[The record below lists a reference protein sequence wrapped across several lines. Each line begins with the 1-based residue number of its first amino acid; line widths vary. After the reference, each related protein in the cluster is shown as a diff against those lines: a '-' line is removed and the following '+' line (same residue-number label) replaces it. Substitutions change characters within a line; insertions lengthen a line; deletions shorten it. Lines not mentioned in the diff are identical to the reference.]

1 MRTTLRS
8 LLFPLAALA
17 SVTAHAQ
24 ISLDFE
30 TAGQLSDN
38 FRNLG
43 QTNTLNTQ
51 SANGA
56 ANDYITHNV
65 PDASVNA
72 AALLYDTTPGDTTSG
87 TQTTFSVSSPLT
99 VSFDFRSTTANSSIG
114 IIFADPTNASNN
126 MLALFNIDN
135 SGSTDLFRFFKDGT
149 VTTAGVTAGTQSG
162 SSQTGSSGIDIGS
175 AFGHFSVTLT
185 VVGTTPTLELTVG
198 SQTFSRTSVSGDFD
212 WANTTVILRLFDAGG
227 STANTNV
234 DVDNFA
240 INAIPEPS
248 TYAAIS
254 GAAVLGL
261 AFLRR
266 RPKA

>member
-1 MRTTLRS
+1 MRTPLRS
-8 LLFPLAALA
+8 LLFPLAAFVL
-17 SVTAHAQ
+17 VTAHAQ
-24 ISLDFE
+24 VSLDFE
-30 TAGQLSDN
+30 TPGQLTDN

-43 QTNTLNTQ
+43 PSNTINTQ

-65 PDASVNA
+65 PDASVTA
-72 AALLYDTTPGDTTSG
+72 AALLYDTTPGDTGTG

-114 IIFADPTNASNN
+114 IIFADPANASNN

-135 SGSTDLFRFFKDGT
+135 SGGTDLFRFFKDGT

-162 SSQTGSSGIDIGS
+162 TNQTASTGVDIGS

-234 DVDNFA
+234 DVDNFT

-248 TYAAIS
+248 TYAAVFGTS
-254 GAAVLGL
+254 VLGL
-261 AFLRR
+261 ALFRR
-266 RPKA
+266 RSKA